1 MTPDRAI
8 KVGACT
14 LITVGVLFYIMI
26 FVMRMMGMR
35 IEYTGAIYA
44 GIGFWMG
51 SAFTL
56 SIMHRVLEVSNDKSV
71 AE

>member
-1 MTPDRAI
+1 MTPDRAMKI
-8 KVGACT
+8 CACT
-14 LITVGVLFYIMI
+14 LIAVGVLFYIVI
-26 FVMRMMGMR
+26 FMMRMMGME

-56 SIMHRVLEVSNDKSV
+56 SIIHRVLEVSNDKSM

>member
-14 LITVGVLFYIMI
+14 LIVAGILFYIVI
-26 FVMRMMGMR
+26 FVMNMIGMKM
-35 IEYTGAIYA
+35 EYTNALYV

-56 SIMHRVLEVSNDKSV
+56 SIMHRVMEVSNDKSV

>member
-8 KVGACT
+8 KIGACT
-14 LITVGVLFYIMI
+14 LIAVGVLFYIVI
-26 FVMRMMGMR
+26 FVMHMMGMR
-35 IEYTGAIYA
+35 IEYTGPIYA

-56 SIMHRVLEVSNDKSV
+56 SAMYRIMEVSNDKSV

>member
-8 KVGACT
+8 KMGACT
-14 LITVGVLFYIMI
+14 LIAVGVLFYIVI
-26 FVMRMMGMR
+26 FMMRMMGMR
-35 IEYTGAIYA
+35 VEYTGAIYA

-56 SIMHRVLEVSNDKSV
+56 TIMHRILEVSNDKSM